1 MIIKLLMKYI
11 QIIYRTTKSVVL
23 RPFVLARHK
32 FSSLTNLS
40 KFLNKIPKAFAALL
54 TKFKL
59 KPEKR
64 EDYVDAGP
72 IFIAKSL
79 LVILIIILVATP
91 FLIINIVW
99 PWVVSLALT
108 AHFHTADPRLEGY
121 TGKVEVFYE
130 EKLENLKFKGR
141 LEEGKAIGY
150 GEEFYEDGSL
160 KYAGQFVEGRYEG
173 SGEFTMA
180 PGMIYKGDFRNGKRS
195 GQGRI
200 LENGVP
206 AYEGAF
212 TEDLFE
218 GEGTEYYPNGRIQ
231 YKGSFKGGLYSGPGV
246 FHDEKG
252 VKRYEG
258 NFADGLFNGAGR
270 YYDEQGELVYT
281 GSFLN
286 GLYDGQGRLIL
297 LPHSTWYEGP
307 FLGGKANGEGVL
319 FKNGMLYYEGTFIND
334 KFSGTGV
341 LTDTQWGLTY
351 SGAFADNDIAYGKL
365 FDLSVPDLY
374 TAFAKGIRENTDD
387 EKYFY
392 LYNQGFGLVLKLSY
406 ANEDQEAKLLNV
418 FRRPEQQAKS
428 DHAGQGNKDPAKG
441 DTSGTLGTGTLD
453 ERTAGLLGIPSGTM
467 NTHQSAYAGYGLRY
481 WIDPQSEEV
490 VLIEY
495 YPPEKS
501 AEPAPKDEEQ
511 PVGKAG
517 AGQSG
522 SQYTAYFED
531 LGLNIADFGSLGYG
545 NQSEGEGS

>member
-11 QIIYRTTKSVVL
+11 QIIYRTTRSVVL
-23 RPFVLARHK
+23 RPFVLAKHK

-40 KFLNKIPKAFAALL
+40 KFLNQIPKAFASLL

-79 LVILIIILVATP
+79 LVILVVILVATP
-91 FLIINIVW
+91 FLIVTIVW

-108 AHFHTADPRLEGY
+108 AHFYTADPKLEGY
-121 TGKVEVFYE
+121 KGKVEVFYE
-130 EKLENLKFKGR
+130 EKLEKLKFKGR

-160 KYAGQFVEGRYEG
+160 KYAGPFVEGRYEG
-173 SGEFTMA
+173 SGEFIIA
-180 PGMIYKGDFRNGKRS
+180 PGVVYKGEFRNGKRS
-195 GQGRI
+195 GQGII
-200 LENGVP
+200 LENDIL
-206 AYEGAF
+206 AYAGAF
-212 TEDLFE
+212 AEDLFE
-218 GEGTEYYPNGRIQ
+218 GEGTEYYPDGRIQ
-231 YKGSFKGGLYSGPGV
+231 YKGSFKGGLYSGPGA
-246 FHDEKG
+246 FQDEKG

-319 FKNGMLYYEGTFIND
+319 FKNGMLYYEGAFIND
-334 KFSGTGV
+334 KFSGTGT
-341 LTDTQWGLTY
+341 LTDSQWGLTY
-351 SGAFADNDIAYGKL
+351 SGAFMDNDIAYGKL

-374 TAFAKGIRENTDD
+374 TAFAKGIREDTAD

-392 LYNQGFGLVLKLSY
+392 LYNQGFGLVLKFSY
-406 ANEDQEAKLLNV
+406 ANEEQEAKLVNV
-418 FRRPEQQAKS
+418 FRRPEQQVKS
-428 DHAGQGNKDPAKG
+428 EPAGQGDKAPAEKG
-441 DTSGTLGTGTLD
+441 AAGALGTGTID
-453 ERTAGLLGIPSGTM
+453 QRTAGLLGIPSGTM
-467 NTHQSAYAGYGLRY
+467 NNHQSLYEGYGLRY
-481 WIDPQSEEV
+481 WIDPRSEEV
-490 VLIEY
+490 LLLEY
-495 YPPEKS
+495 YPTEKA
-501 AEPAPKDEEQ
+501 AEPALKDQEQ
-511 PVGKAG
+511 PVGKSG
-517 AGQSG
+517 AGQAG
-522 SQYTAYFED
+522 PQYTAYFED
-531 LGLNIADFGSLGYG
+531 LGLDIADFGSLGYG
-545 NQSEGEGS
+545 NQGEGEGS